1 MGTQGPT
8 DIGAGV
14 GPLRGS
20 DNSHCPFV
28 EGDYNICPTVTS
40 KELQITRRGK
50 TPEGEGTDDGSFLF
64 VFLCFEL
71 VTM

>member
-1 MGTQGPT
+1 MFKGSGPQEVCSQPKPWSVEG
-8 DIGAGV
+8 DEPAKWAGV

-28 EGDYNICPTVTS
+28 EGDYNICLTVTS

-50 TPEGEGTDDGSFLF
+50 TPEDPRT
-64 VFLCFEL
+64 
-71 VTM
+71 

>member
-20 DNSHCPFV
+20 DNTHCPFV

-50 TPEGEGTDDGSFLF
+50 TPEDPRT
-64 VFLCFEL
+64 
-71 VTM
+71 